1 MSISTDIFIYNFD
14 EINQIVVDEKEK
26 YLVVSDDVGEIRVID
41 LTEKKLFKILKNK
54 YTNICFLVCFRFL
67 KLWEFFIGGLDFK
80 VIYWD
85 FFRYKCLN
93 MFDMNELNNLFE
105 ILDFY
110 MVSFFFVYYL
120 VVSFNGKYLVVV
132 FENGL
137 IVVFDLIRKYLRE
150 LFSLYI
156 YT

>member
-14 EINQIVVDEKEK
+14 EINQIAVDEKEK

-41 LTEKKLFKILKNK
+41 LIEKKLYKILKNK
-54 YTNICFLVCFRFL
+54 YINICFLVCFCFL

-85 FFRYKCLN
+85 FFCYKCLN